1 MQTFKDLL
9 NPISIQ
15 DFTNNLYNKTAYH
28 IKGNK
33 SKFKKLFSWQD
44 LNNTLNTSV
53 SENIKS
59 KFRMFNNRESVGFND
74 TFDIIKNT
82 QKGATLIVED
92 IDRTNI
98 KLGKLHD
105 SIENEIGEN
114 TRSNLYL
121 AFPSVRGFGIH
132 YDTHDFLILQL
143 FGKKRWKVYPSTIE
157 QPLFHLKNHATN
169 QPPNEDSIYLD
180 CVLEQGDVLY
190 VPKGHWH
197 EVIAEG
203 DELSV
208 HLTLAMFI
216 RTGIDFLSW
225 ITNELREIP
234 LFRSSFPL
242 TTDDETKSKKHIIE
256 MNTALNNILNQPDI
270 YDTFMQSRFAN
281 FKNRTVFNYPYHI
294 FENSFEQNKN
304 SQIIKSLTPVHIS
317 TTNDQI
323 IITAPRT
330 LIKFPIELKKAIEY
344 IYNSKTDVLN
354 MEFLFNTTT
363 NEKLIKDT
371 IEKLISEGLLRKKE

>member
-9 NPISIQ
+9 KPISVQ
-15 DFTNNLYNKTAYH
+15 DFTDNIFYKTAYH
-28 IKGNK
+28 IKGDK
-33 SKFKKLFSWQD
+33 SKFKDLLSWED
-44 LNNTLNTSV
+44 LNNTLNTST
-53 SENIKS
+53 SENLKT
-59 KFRMFNNRESVGFND
+59 KFRMYNNRESVLFND
-74 TFDIIKNT
+74 TFDMIKNT

-92 IDRTNI
+92 IDRTNT

-105 SIENEIGEN
+105 SIEKEIGEN

-157 QPLFHLKNHATN
+157 QPLFHLKNHATT
-169 QPPNEDSIYLD
+169 QPPSEDTMYLD
-180 CVLEQGDVLY
+180 CVLEPGDVLY

-216 RTGIDFLSW
+216 RTGIDFLNW
-225 ITNELREIP
+225 VTNELREIP

-242 TTDDETKSKKHIIE
+242 TTDKESKSIEHIKE
-256 MNTALNNILNQPDI
+256 LNTALSNILNQPDI
-270 YDTFMQSRFAN
+270 YESFMQSRFAK
-281 FKNRTVFNYPYHI
+281 FKNRTAFNYPYHI
-294 FENSFEQNKN
+294 FGNSFEQNKN
-304 SQIIKSLTPVHIS
+304 NQIIKSLTPVHIS
-317 TTNDQI
+317 TKENQI

-330 LIKFPIELKKAIEY
+330 LIKFPKDLKKAIDY
-344 IYNSKTDVLN
+344 IYDSKTDIID
-354 MEFLFNTTT
+354 MEYLFSVCDNKKLVENTL
-363 NEKLIKDT
+363 EKLIT
-371 IEKLISEGLLRKKE
+371 EGLLRKK